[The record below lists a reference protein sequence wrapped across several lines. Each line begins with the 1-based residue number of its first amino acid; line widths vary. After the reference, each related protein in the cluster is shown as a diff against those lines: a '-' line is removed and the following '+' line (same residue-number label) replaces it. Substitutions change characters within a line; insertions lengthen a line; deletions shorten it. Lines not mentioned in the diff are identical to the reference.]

1 MTLSRA
7 EIVQRV
13 IAEGVVAVIRVTE
26 PRKLPHVI
34 EAIADGGVRAVEITL
49 TVPGAIEQI
58 ALADKTFGDRI
69 LLGVGSVT
77 KSKQAVEAIQAGAK
91 YVVSPIFRS
100 KIVKTALD
108 MGVPAFPGAFTP
120 TEIMAAV
127 RAGADI
133 VKVFPADVVGMPFFK
148 AVKAPLP
155 NVNLMPT
162 GGVSL
167 TNAADWMAA
176 GACAVGIGSAL
187 VTKQALADD
196 DYAQLK
202 ENARIVRENIDSY
215 RERIS

>member
-1 MTLSRA
+1 MSLSRS

-13 IAEGVVAVIRVTE
+13 IDEGVVAVIRVTE
-26 PRKLPHVI
+26 PEKLPYVI
-34 EAIADGGVRAVEITL
+34 EAIAGGGVRAIEITL

-58 ALADKTFGDRI
+58 AAADKTFGDRI
-69 LLGVGSVT
+69 LLGVGSVINR
-77 KSKQAVEAIQAGAK
+77 KQAAQAIEAGAK
-91 YVVSPIFRS
+91 FVVSPIFRP
-100 KIVKTALD
+100 KVVKTALD

-148 AVKAPLP
+148 AVRAPLP
-155 NVNLMPT
+155 NVKLMPT

-167 TNAADWMAA
+167 TNAADWLAA

-187 VTKQALADD
+187 LTKKAVSEG
-196 DYAQLK
+196 DYAQLR
-202 ENARIVRENIDSY
+202 ENARIVRENIDVY
-215 RERIS
+215 RAG